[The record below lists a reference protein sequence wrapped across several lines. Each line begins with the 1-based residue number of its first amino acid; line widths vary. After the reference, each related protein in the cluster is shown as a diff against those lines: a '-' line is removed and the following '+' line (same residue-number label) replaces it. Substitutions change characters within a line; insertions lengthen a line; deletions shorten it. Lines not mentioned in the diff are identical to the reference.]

1 MSVQPTGGTPTLRAR
16 PRARGTVRRV
26 ASAATT
32 LAVVAALVL
41 LGVHN
46 GYPAQRPNLL
56 FGAAWLSSTQVGQ
69 LTLLDGSSA
78 EVVARVRTAPA
89 GDKLDAVQ
97 EGATAYA
104 LDNLQE
110 RGVLFIGPGEQVY
123 EGQVVAEHCRD
134 NDLPIIVFNVQQAGH
149 IQRAVRGE
157 PVGTLICA
165 GPIEVA

>member
-104 LDNLQE
+104 VN
-110 RGVLFIGPGEQVY
+110 RT
-123 EGQVVAEHCRD
+123 
-134 NDLPIIVFNVQQAGH
+134 AGT
-149 IQRAVRGE
+149 VRRVDGATHDVTASNRE
-157 PVGTLICA
+157 ATSGA
-165 GPIEVA
+165 